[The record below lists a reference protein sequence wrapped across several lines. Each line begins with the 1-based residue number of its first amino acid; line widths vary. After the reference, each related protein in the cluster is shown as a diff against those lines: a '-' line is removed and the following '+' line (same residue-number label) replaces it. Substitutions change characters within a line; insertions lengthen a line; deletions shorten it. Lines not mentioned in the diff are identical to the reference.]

1 MAQLQQIYGHE
12 ETHAPILSSE
22 EARGGVISGHVI
34 TVLVASL
41 TLALVAGAIL
51 YVAYF

>member
-22 EARGGVISGHVI
+22 EARGGVISG
-34 TVLVASL
+34 LVASL